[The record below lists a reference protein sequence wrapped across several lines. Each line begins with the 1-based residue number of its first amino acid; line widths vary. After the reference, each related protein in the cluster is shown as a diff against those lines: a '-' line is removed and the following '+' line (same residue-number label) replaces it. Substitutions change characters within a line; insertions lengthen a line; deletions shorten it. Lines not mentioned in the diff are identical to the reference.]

1 MRIFLSFNSKDLAL
15 AETLRAAI
23 VRIEPASRVFLS
35 SVSLGAG
42 FWLPKIDEELKA
54 ADALLILIGP
64 NGVGPWQSVEYSAA
78 FDRHCS
84 HRASPSVAIAAAPP
98 DVLSPRMARAIRR
111 SGWGLALARSAHRG
125 AIPREIS
132 FWQGSFPLSP
142 YGARTLVFLGSERTC
157 GHFWPIVQHL
167 LSN

>member
-42 FWLPKIDEELKA
+42 FWLRKIDEELKV
-54 ADALLILIGP
+54 ADALLLLIGP

-78 FDRHCS
+78 FDRH
-84 HRASPSVAIAAAPP
+84 VAHPDFAVVPVIAAGAHAP
-98 DVLSPRMARAIRR
+98 
-111 SGWGLALARSAHRG
+111 GLPFL
-125 AIPREIS
+125 
-132 FWQGSFPLSP
+132 
-142 YGARTLVFLGSERTC
+142 RTL
-157 GHFWPIVQHL
+157 
-167 LSN
+167 N

>member
-15 AETLRAAI
+15 AETLRDAI

-54 ADALLILIGP
+54 ADALLLLIGP

-78 FDRHCS
+78 FDRH
-84 HRASPSVAIAAAPP
+84 VARPDFAVVPVIAAAPHAQ
-98 DVLSPRMARAIRR
+98 VLPFCVPLTWAKAR
-111 SGWGLALARSAHRG
+111 
-125 AIPREIS
+125 
-132 FWQGSFPLSP
+132 LS
-142 YGARTLVFLGSERTC
+142 ARTRFYIAWLRRLRAKPS
-157 GHFWPIVQHL
+157 
-167 LSN
+167 